1 MTKIVAIDGPASVGK
16 STIAKILSKKYK
28 SPILFSGKLYRAIAL
43 EVINQKISLGN
54 IKEIVKCV
62 SNINLKQLSKKELY
76 SSEVDNIS
84 SIISAK
90 KQLRDKLVTFQ
101 RDFPKNFCKSNKF
114 AIIEGRDIG
123 TVIFPKA
130 DYKIFLWAKSEVRAK
145 RRYEQLKKNG
155 KKVSYK
161 RIFEEI
167 NARDR
172 KDMTRKTAPLMPAA
186 NSVLLDTSYI
196 DIEQAFNALKEI
208 ILKA

>member
-16 STIAKILSKKYK
+16 STIGKILSRKYK

-62 SNINLKQLSKKELY
+62 SNINLKQLSNKELY
-76 SSEVDNIS
+76 SSEVDKIS

-90 KQLRDKLVTFQ
+90 KQLRNKLVTFQ
-101 RDFPKNFCKSNKF
+101 RDFPKSFCKSNKF

-167 NARDR
+167 NTRDR
-172 KDMTRKTAPLMPAA
+172 KDMTRKIAPLMPAA

-196 DIEQAFNALKEI
+196 DIEQAFNAIKMVI
-208 ILKA
+208 SKQ

>member
-1 MTKIVAIDGPASVGK
+1 MAKIIAIDGPASVGK
-16 STIAKILSKKYK
+16 STIAKILSRKYK
-28 SPILFSGKLYRAIAL
+28 SPILFSGKLYRVIAL
-43 EVINQKISLGN
+43 EIIKQKINLSN
-54 IKEIVKCV
+54 IKEILKCV
-62 SNINLKQLSKKELY
+62 SNINLNKLNSKELY

-90 KQLRDKLVTFQ
+90 KQLRDKLIKFQ
-101 RDFPKNFCKSNKF
+101 RDFPKKFYKSSKF

-130 DYKIFLWAKSEVRAK
+130 DFKIFLWAEAEVRAK
-145 RRYEQLKKNG
+145 RRYKQLKKSG

-161 RIFEEI
+161 RIYKEI

-172 KDMTRKTAPLMPAA
+172 KDMTRKIAPLMPAA

-196 DIEQAFNALKEI
+196 DIEQALNAIKMI
-208 ILKA
+208 ISKK